1 MRDLP
6 GGQRGDERLG
16 RGLVYVVE
24 RGLHVLDWI
33 RRDWCTTTAYLVHGI
48 PIDER

>member
-1 MRDLP
+1 M
-6 GGQRGDERLG
+6 ERLG
-16 RGLVYVVE
+16 RFGGYVVE

-33 RRDWCTTTAYLVHGI
+33 RRDRCTATAYLVHGI